1 MRRLCDGGG
10 LLKVPLLYSVTSYWH
25 INRRVVRTMMDYLL
39 TSICAVK
46 QMLVMFNIR
55 KV

>member
-1 MRRLCDGGG
+1 
-10 LLKVPLLYSVTSYWH
+10 
-25 INRRVVRTMMDYLL
+25 MMDYLL